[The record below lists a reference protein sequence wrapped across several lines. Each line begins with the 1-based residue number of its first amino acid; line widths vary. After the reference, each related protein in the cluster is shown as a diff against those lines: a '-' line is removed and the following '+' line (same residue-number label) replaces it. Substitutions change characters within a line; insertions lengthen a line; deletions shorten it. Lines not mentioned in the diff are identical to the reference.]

1 MRYYQEVTEW
11 NTDYTVPSHIYYL
24 KDDRTRAV
32 GYIPHGK
39 KKLVKFS
46 KPMSFDVRGRKFV
59 EVMKDSAEADSV
71 YFGKPEVKQPAQGK
85 QVQGSN
91 GKIYYLT
98 KNVNSTYTCTCPG
111 YMFRRKCRHITEVS

>member
-11 NTDYTVPSHIYYL
+11 NTDYTVPSHTYYL

-59 EVMKDSAEADSV
+59 EVMKDRAEADSV

-98 KNVNSTYTCTCPG
+98 KSGLRWTCTCPG
-111 YMFRRKCRHITEVS
+111 FNFRSTCKHVTSV